1 MTVQTELWI
10 FYYRALRARGDTPLP
25 RPVVRI
31 LKNRERKRCDAGVTN
46 STLSIVNNR
55 PIDVKRAKDEFY
67 RRLCHFSNNNS
78 SHFNSI
84 SIAFDTW
91 K

>member
-31 LKNRERKRCDAGVTN
+31 LKNRERKRRDAGVTN

-55 PIDVKRAKDEFY
+55 PIDVKRAKNEFY

>member
-31 LKNRERKRCDAGVTN
+31 LKNRERKRRDTGVIN

>member
-31 LKNRERKRCDAGVTN
+31 LKNRERKRRDTGVTN

>member
-25 RPVVRI
+25 QPVVRI
-31 LKNRERKRCDAGVTN
+31 LKNRERKRRDTGVTN

>member
-31 LKNRERKRCDAGVTN
+31 LKNRERKRRDAGVTN

>member
-10 FYYRALRARGDTPLP
+10 FYHRALRARGDTPLP

-31 LKNRERKRCDAGVTN
+31 LKNRERKRRDTGVTN

-84 SIAFDTW
+84 TAFDTW